1 MDKNIQIV
9 TPVYNEE
16 KNIEFTITSFFKEL
30 TNFGFNLEFIISED
44 GSSDNSVKII
54 KDLSKKYKIK
64 LFSSKERKNYT
75 DSVLFGLSKAQ
86 EEIVAFVDSDGQ
98 YHPKDLIKMFNEL
111 KYGSFVL
118 GYRSPRADNIFRKSI
133 SSSFRILYKY
143 LLKLDLSDP
152 SSGYFIGYKKDLDR
166 VLEDFN
172 FGYLKEGFWWEFYAR
187 AHYLGIK
194 IIEKPVKHFD
204 RRYGNTVVFQ
214 FKKLPKIAYKNLIGL
229 FKLRKDLLKVKN

>member
-16 KNIEFTITSFFKEL
+16 KNIEFTISSFFKEL
-30 TNFGFNLEFIISED
+30 TNFGFNLEFIVSED

-64 LFSSKERKNYT
+64 LFSSKDRKNYT

-98 YHPKDLIKMFNEL
+98 YDPKDLIKMLNEL

-118 GYRSPRADNIFRKSI
+118 GYRSPRADNILENQYLVLLEYYISI
-133 SSSFRILYKY
+133 CLSSTFQILQADIS
-143 LLKLDLSDP
+143 LDIKKIW
-152 SSGYFIGYKKDLDR
+152 IG
-166 VLEDFN
+166 F
-172 FGYLKEGFWWEFYAR
+172 
-187 AHYLGIK
+187 
-194 IIEKPVKHFD
+194 
-204 RRYGNTVVFQ
+204 
-214 FKKLPKIAYKNLIGL
+214 
-229 FKLRKDLLKVKN
+229 